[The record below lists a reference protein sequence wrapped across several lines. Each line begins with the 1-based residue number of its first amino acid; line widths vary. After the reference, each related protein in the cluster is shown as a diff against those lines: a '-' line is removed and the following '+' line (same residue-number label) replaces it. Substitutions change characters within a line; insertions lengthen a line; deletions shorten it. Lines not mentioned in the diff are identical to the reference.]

1 MSATCPSCRSP
12 VLARSRYCAACGRAL
27 PHRPPTAALASRTP
41 PPAQPGPS
49 RDGPTPLEVALPS
62 VKQVQV
68 RGDTLD
74 LAELLNVVE
83 SGVRWWQSRLTGADA
98 VTRERAAREIEE
110 LSKILHSLSQQVAQG
125 RRTVRITTRL
135 PALRA
140 FDVACPACGA
150 GNREGARFC
159 QRCGQR
165 LPAGTPQGAQG
176 GPMPLRLSTAARTD
190 QGRVRKNNQDSV
202 FTGMVSLPGGAHA
215 HLCLVADGMG
225 GARAGEQ
232 ASQIAAEV
240 TRAQI
245 QREAGSQQPP
255 DDAAWRDILRQATLA
270 ANRRVYEEARADKSR
285 DGMGTTLTVALIV
298 GDRLHLAS
306 VGDSRAYLFNLGG
319 VTDDGA
325 LAAQLTSD
333 HSLVAR
339 LVDIGQITPEQAR
352 VHPQRNVLYR
362 TIGTDPSVPVDTRSE
377 HLEPGDVVLL
387 CSDGLFNHVHDEEIA
402 QIVLQQPDV
411 ARAADQLVALA
422 NERGGRDNISVVI
435 VRVERG

>member
-1 MSATCPSCRSP
+1 VT
-12 VLARSRYCAACGRAL
+12 GRAPL
-27 PHRPPTAALASRTP
+27 
-41 PPAQPGPS
+41 PAQPGPS
-49 RDGPTPLEVALPS
+49 RDSSTPLEVALPS
-62 VKQVQV
+62 ARQVQV

-74 LAELLNVVE
+74 LAELLNGVE
-83 SGVRWWQSRLTGADA
+83 SGVRWWQSRLGSADG

-135 PALRA
+135 PVLRA
-140 FDVACPACGA
+140 FDVTCPACGG
-150 GNREGARFC
+150 GNRAGARFC
-159 QRCGQR
+159 QRCGQS
-165 LPAGTPQGAQG
+165 LAAMPHQGAQG
-176 GPMPLRLSTAARTD
+176 AAMPLRFTVAARTD
-190 QGRVRKNNQDSV
+190 QGRVRKINQDSV
-202 FTGMVSLPGGAHA
+202 FTGAVALPGGARA
-215 HLCLVADGMG
+215 RLCLVADGMG
-225 GARAGEQ
+225 GAKAGEH
-232 ASQIAAEV
+232 ASKVAAEV

-245 QREAGSQQPP
+245 LRDAGGHQPP
-255 DDAAWRDILRQATLA
+255 DDDGWRDLLRQAALA

-339 LVDIGQITPEQAR
+339 LVDIGQITPDQAR

-362 TIGTDPSVPVDTRSE
+362 TIGTDPSVHVDTRSE

-402 QIVLQQPDV
+402 QIVLQKPDV
-411 ARAADQLVALA
+411 ERAADQLVALA